1 MLFASIVA
9 QIIFSIILILIV
21 LYVIIYIIYPTSGN
35 NDILPKMTQL
45 HQVNDILYPNPT
57 QSTLLGTSGS
67 TVMGFFK
74 LSSGDR
80 TVKYNDKKVNGFT
93 PLLYIINNWYLE
105 ISPAPI
111 GNVAT
116 RLRVMT
122 DVNKEEF
129 IELPEIPKQKW
140 MFIAIL
146 RDGRRFDIIYNNKIV
161 ASHRLHNYPVT
172 ILSSL
177 SIGNIGLD
185 GSAIHIIVN
194 GKRLSPNDVE
204 RERTKYV
211 DTNNT
216 ILEDN
221 SIDMSLPGLKLFS
234 QCPPGLPCDP
244 VTLPPNN
251 KLLEWNTPY
260 A

>member
-1 MLFASIVA
+1 
-9 QIIFSIILILIV
+9 
-21 LYVIIYIIYPTSGN
+21 
-35 NDILPKMTQL
+35 
-45 HQVNDILYPNPT
+45 
-57 QSTLLGTSGS
+57 
-67 TVMGFFK
+67 
-74 LSSGDR
+74 
-80 TVKYNDKKVNGFT
+80 
-93 PLLYIINNWYLE
+93 
-105 ISPAPI
+105 
-111 GNVAT
+111 
-116 RLRVMT
+116 MT

-129 IELPEIPKQKW
+129 IDLPEIPKQKW